1 MANTD
6 NSCNHLEVDNKSY
19 PEIDQL
25 FQTQL
30 DIQTKVY
37 GYDFENMSLKEL
49 VDFWLMNKH
58 AEDDETN
65 EMFDALG
72 GIHDGIGN
80 AVWKPWKKAHSN
92 TAGLSIK
99 SLSERDRKELLMEVV
114 DKLHFFMNFAVSV
127 GFTGSEITNAYY
139 AKNAENIE
147 RQKRGY

>member
-6 NSCNHLEVDNKSY
+6 NTCDHLEVEDKVFS
-19 PEIDQL
+19 EIDQL

-37 GYDFENMSLKEL
+37 GYDFGNMTLRQL
-49 VDFWLMNKH
+49 IGFWLMNKH

-80 AVWKPWKKAHSN
+80 AVWKPWKKAN
-92 TAGLSIK
+92 ANVDDLSIN
-99 SLSERDRKELLMEVV
+99 SLSPRDRKELLMEIV
-114 DKLHFFMNFAVSV
+114 DKLHFFLNFAVSA
-127 GFTGSEITNAYY
+127 GFSGSEVANAYY
-139 AKNAENIE
+139 SKNAENIR
-147 RQKRGY
+147 RQKDGY